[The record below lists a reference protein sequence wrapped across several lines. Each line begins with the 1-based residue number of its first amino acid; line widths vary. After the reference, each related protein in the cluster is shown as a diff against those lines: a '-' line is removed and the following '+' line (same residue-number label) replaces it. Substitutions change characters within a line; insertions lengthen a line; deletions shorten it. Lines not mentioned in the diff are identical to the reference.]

1 MLTCLMFGMM
11 MYFNDERPPNNFVD
25 AIFMAARAE
34 LFFFRHSFLTPLDPR
49 LRARRSRPCRAR
61 G

>member
-25 AIFMAARAE
+25 AIFMAARAQAVC
-34 LFFFRHSFLTPLDPR
+34 FFS
-49 LRARRSRPCRAR
+49 
-61 G
+61 